1 MLGSCSAKGCLS
13 RSFTSLSP
21 SPKCL
26 ARFHIWNARSRLA
39 TQTDDQL
46 KHGKVPPEWCSVLYY
61 YQMNLLDFCSFYC
74 RAFLL
79 FFFCTVNLPA
89 SVHPFIQSDSFRFPC
104 LGFWSSL
111 LRCFFLFFICACFLL
126 VNIAYLIICL
136 CIYTKNKTTQI
147 QLVHILIQDRDAI
160 AHFCCGIVVFVKKLL
175 VKLL

>member
-79 FFFCTVNLPA
+79 FVFLYRQPSCFRSPFYSVRFFSFPLPWFLEFFT
-89 SVHPFIQSDSFRFPC
+89 SLFLSFLYLC
-104 LGFWSSL
+104 MLSACQHCISNHLSL
-111 LRCFFLFFICACFLL
+111 HIHKKQ
-126 VNIAYLIICL
+126 NNTNSTST
-136 CIYTKNKTTQI
+136 YTNT
-147 QLVHILIQDRDAI
+147 R
-160 AHFCCGIVVFVKKLL
+160 
-175 VKLL
+175 

>member
-79 FFFCTVNLPA
+79 FFFVPST
-89 SVHPFIQSDSFRFPC
+89 
-104 LGFWSSL
+104 
-111 LRCFFLFFICACFLL
+111 FLL
-126 VNIAYLIICL
+126 PFTLLFSPILFVSLALVSGVLYFVVSFFSLFVHAFCL
-136 CIYTKNKTTQI
+136 ST
-147 QLVHILIQDRDAI
+147 LHI
-160 AHFCCGIVVFVKKLL
+160 
-175 VKLL
+175 